1 MFEKQKYM
9 ETEIKKKKISKI
21 STFLVKT
28 LELKESEITIFW
40 LLFFHTFFLGLFIA
54 FYFVSSNSVFI
65 HNFGSS
71 DLPLAYITSGIVGYI
86 STFIYSALQKKVKSK
101 YLFLGALI
109 FMLLVTIS
117 GRLGNFFLDTK
128 ILSAFVFIWAWPFIS
143 LVGIETGGLAL
154 KFLDLVQVKRLFGL
168 FNMGGVLA
176 AIISYLAIPLL
187 KTITSDLYDFFY
199 VSMFGLI
206 ISIILL
212 IIMYKKF
219 PATDKKKTLE
229 KKSEA
234 ETTIKAIIKDKYF
247 FWIFICAILS
257 MTMIY
262 ITDFGFLSSVKI
274 QIKPQNV
281 AQYLALVYGGLKI
294 GELIISYFSPRIL
307 SKYGVKLGLTI
318 LPIVSTAIIL
328 LATITSLLWG
338 AENLFFLVLMTVNK
352 SFERILR
359 RGLDDPAFNIL
370 YQPLPNEDKLAV
382 QTKVGVVMQFSIAIA
397 GVFLFLTNKI
407 LITPHGF
414 LLKYFPL
421 LFLPILVIWVI
432 SSRKLYLA
440 YKNKIRQILADIS
453 KEKRRDTAKFQ
464 FGDELLRKKLTKENS
479 LLTTLSITILS
490 ETNPKL
496 FEAYASN
503 LLDDGED
510 MIIKKSILKNI
521 DPTWRSR
528 IKKSIDKMLEGT
540 LPHDV
545 EKLAIRARNNLDYS
559 DIKIIEE
566 DEVAELLNSKSTS
579 DKIKLI
585 KYIFKGKYNA
595 DEQLIL
601 RLLDD
606 EEKII
611 KTCAINLVGRIKTP
625 ILIEKLV
632 SLIKYPEYYHISAAV
647 LLEIGDKIL
656 PSLDKYFEQNAPRE
670 VLLRVLEIYAKVG
683 STPAKQLLIKYINY
697 PDRDIQ
703 LEVIWSLFF
712 CKYQA
717 TDIEIEIVKAKL
729 NEIVENILW
738 IYATINDIENEKNTL
753 KLFLAFDL
761 EKQFNFE
768 ILFQLLSFLYEPRII
783 TLIEKN
789 IIGKNTIFALE
800 IIDNFFSQDIKQI
813 IAPLFDD
820 ITSLQKIKRLNKYFP
835 QTKKNFE
842 DRLKNIIIRD
852 YNKLDIW
859 TVAKAIEL
867 LGKLH
872 KKQISK
878 KTQTSAIRDYTDIEL
893 WTKEKTDEVLEKIR
907 RSEMPDEIFVALYHK
922 EELIYSVAA
931 KIIHE
936 ENPIKCFDYLINMS
950 PEKQMLMN
958 TLSNNGQLI
967 SDKIKL
973 LKRHPLFFNVPD
985 NLIVKVAKLIKVK
998 EVKKNDEV
1006 FIEYKK
1012 RTDDIVI
1019 VLQGALVYNKDKEGE
1034 TYFFK
1039 DDIII
1044 RGTNI
1049 DENANALLTKKDA
1062 TLLLINRFEYFNLLL
1077 SEKEI
1082 LRHIFSESNA

>member
-1 MFEKQKYM
+1 M
-9 ETEIKKKKISKI
+9 SKV
-21 STFLVKT
+21 SRFLVKS
-28 LELKESEITIFW
+28 LELKENEVTIFW

-65 HNFGSS
+65 KDYGSGE
-71 DLPLAYITSGIVGYI
+71 LPLAYITSGIVGYL
-86 STFIYSALQKKVKSK
+86 STSIYSGLQKKVKSK
-101 YLFLGALI
+101 FLFLGALI
-109 FMLLVTIS
+109 FMLLITIL
-117 GRLGNFFLDTK
+117 GRLGTNFVDTK
-128 ILSAFVFIWAWPFIS
+128 LLSAFVFVWAWPFIS

-154 KFLDLVQVKRLFGL
+154 KFLDLIQVKRLFGL

-176 AIISYLAIPLL
+176 AILSYLAIPLL
-187 KTITSDLYDFFY
+187 KTVTSDLYNFFY
-199 VSMFGLI
+199 ISIFGLI
-206 ISIILL
+206 VSIILL
-212 IIMYKKF
+212 IVMYRKF
-219 PATDKKKTLE
+219 PGTDKKNVSIKKTE
-229 KKSEA
+229 V
-234 ETTIKAIIKDKYF
+234 TTSFKAIIKDKYF
-247 FWIFICAILS
+247 IWIFISVILS

-262 ITDFGFLSSVKI
+262 ITDFGFLSSVKT
-274 QIKPQNV
+274 QIKIEDVP
-281 AQYLALVYGGLKI
+281 QYLALVYGGLKI

-307 SKYGVKLGLTI
+307 SNYGVKLGLTI
-318 LPIVSTAIIL
+318 LPIVSTVIIAIAL
-328 LATITSLLWG
+328 ITSLIW
-338 AENLFFLVLMTVNK
+338 ANPVVFLVLMTLNK
-352 SFERILR
+352 AFERILR

-382 QTKVGVVMQFSIAIA
+382 QTKVGVVMQFSITIA

-407 LITPHGF
+407 FSTSSAD
-414 LLKYFPL
+414 LLKFFPL
-421 LFLPILVIWVI
+421 LFLPILLLWVF

-440 YKNKIRQILADIS
+440 YKAKIRQILVDIS

-464 FGDELLRKKLTKENS
+464 FGDDLLRKKLTKETSN
-479 LLTTLSITILS
+479 LSALSVTILS

-503 LLDDGED
+503 LLEDTDDL
-510 MIIKKSILKNI
+510 IVKKSILKNI

-528 IKKSIDKMLEGT
+528 IKKSVDKMLEGN

-545 EKLAIRARNNLDYS
+545 HKLAVRASNNLDYS
-559 DIKIIEE
+559 DIKSILDE
-566 DEVAELLNSKSTS
+566 EVAELLKSNSTS

-601 RLLDD
+601 KLLDD
-606 EEKII
+606 NEKIV

-632 SLIKYPEYYHISAAV
+632 GLIKFPEYFHISAAV
-647 LLEIGDKIL
+647 LLEIGDKVL
-656 PSLDKYFEQNAPRE
+656 PELDKYFDENAPKD
-670 VLLRVLEIYAKVG
+670 VLLRVIEIYAKIG
-683 STPAKQLLIKYINY
+683 STPAKQLLIKYLNY
-697 PDRDIQ
+697 PDREIQ
-703 LEVIWSLFF
+703 LEIIWSLFF
-712 CKYQA
+712 CKFQA
-717 TDIEIEIVKAKL
+717 VDNEVEVVKAKL

-738 IYATINDIENEKNTL
+738 LYATINDIENEKNTL
-753 KLFLAFDL
+753 KLFLALDV
-761 EKQFNFE
+761 EKQFNLE

-835 QTKKNFE
+835 QTKKSFE
-842 DRLKNIIIRD
+842 DRLRNIIIRD
-852 YNKLDIW
+852 YNKLDTW

-867 LGKLH
+867 LGRLH

-878 KTQTSAIRDYTDIEL
+878 KSQTSAIRDYTDIDL
-893 WTKEKTDEVLEKIR
+893 WTKEKIDDILDKIR

-922 EELIYSVAA
+922 EELIYSTAA

-950 PEKQMLMN
+950 SEKQLLMN

-967 SDKIKL
+967 TDKVKL
-973 LKRHPLFFNVPD
+973 LKRHPLFFNVPE
-985 NLIVKVAKLIKVK
+985 NLIVKIAKLVKVK
-998 EVKKNDEV
+998 EVKKNEEV

-1012 RTDDIVI
+1012 RTDDVVIVI
-1019 VLQGALVYNKDKEGE
+1019 QGALVYNKDKEDE

-1049 DENANALLTKKDA
+1049 DQNANSLTTKKDA

-1082 LRHIFSESNA
+1082 LRHIFSEAT